1 MSHTPCTLPGPG
13 ITAPAAEGDAPAPVP
28 EAGALP
34 GAVERLSDDTGATT
48 AEYAITTLAAC
59 GFAAVLVVLLKSG
72 EVRDL
77 LMGIITAAL
86 SLGS

>member
-1 MSHTPCTLPGPG
+1 MSLAPCT
-13 ITAPAAEGDAPAPVP
+13 PAPPAGDPAPGTTVDV
-28 EAGALP
+28 EALGLGDLLA
-34 GAVERLSDDTGATT
+34 DDTGATT

-86 SLGS
+86 SMGS